1 MYNQLIRRFIVRKY
15 IVLLLLSIVG
25 IGASGFL
32 VRQSSSSTE
41 SEYRQAVNS
50 YQTIS
55 ISELEE
61 KLDRQDDFIL
71 YIGRE
76 TCPYCRAFVPKLTQA
91 VEETGKTVFYL
102 DSENDPDGKID
113 LFRQVSGLKTVPS
126 LTYFKSGK
134 LNGLLRKGSQ
144 ASQDEIKQ
152 FLQLLT
158 E

>member
-1 MYNQLIRRFIVRKY
+1 M
-15 IVLLLLSIVG
+15 
-25 IGASGFL
+25 GASVFL

-41 SEYRQAVNS
+41 SEYRQAVKA

>member
-1 MYNQLIRRFIVRKY
+1 MRKY

-25 IGASGFL
+25 IGASVFL

-71 YIGRE
+71 YIGSE
-76 TCPYCRAFVPKLTQA
+76 MCPYCRAFVPKLTQA

-126 LTYFKSGK
+126 LTYFK
-134 LNGLLRKGSQ
+134 
-144 ASQDEIKQ
+144 
-152 FLQLLT
+152 
-158 E
+158 

>member
-1 MYNQLIRRFIVRKY
+1 
-15 IVLLLLSIVG
+15 
-25 IGASGFL
+25 
-32 VRQSSSSTE
+32 
-41 SEYRQAVNS
+41 
-50 YQTIS
+50 
-55 ISELEE
+55 
-61 KLDRQDDFIL
+61 
-71 YIGRE
+71 
-76 TCPYCRAFVPKLTQA
+76 VPKLTQA

>member
-1 MYNQLIRRFIVRKY
+1 MRKY

-25 IGASGFL
+25 IGASVFL

-41 SEYRQAVNS
+41 SEYRQAVKA
-50 YQTIS
+50 YQIIS

-102 DSENDPDGKID
+102 DSENDPDGKIHLLMD
-113 LFRQVSGLKTVPS
+113 FTDHPGDIDDPWYSGDFTTAYRQISEGCQ
-126 LTYFKSGK
+126 
-134 LNGLLRKGSQ
+134 GLLKYLISQ
-144 ASQDEIKQ
+144 NREKIKWN
-152 FLQLLT
+152 L
-158 E
+158 